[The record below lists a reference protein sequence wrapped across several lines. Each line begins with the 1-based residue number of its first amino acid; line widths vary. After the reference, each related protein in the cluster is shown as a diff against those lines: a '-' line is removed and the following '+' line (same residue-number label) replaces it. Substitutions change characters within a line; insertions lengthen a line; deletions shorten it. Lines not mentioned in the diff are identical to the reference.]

1 MYNPIK
7 NNNTDAF
14 SESIRQKLKGHQIP
28 APPTAWD
35 TIASGVNAAKPKKKF
50 ASLWWFTTGIAAAI
64 ALFFVVKTDFNQHE
78 NTLAI
83 AKKPTAKQTSI
94 ENAIAKTV
102 NLEATTITTENT
114 KTISQNTKQISNQ
127 NTTINS
133 TITITD
139 KSKNINIPNNQIAVN
154 NIEPTK
160 EIDIESTKN
169 TVSSKINNRNSD
181 TAQSTP
187 KAAPT
192 EKLQLKKEDWSDP
205 LKEKNSRQWELVAMV
220 GSAGSSSNNT
230 LSAPTLDYMPR
241 AGIVAVESA
250 STYIFAPEDFTSKSY
265 LAPVSVGA
273 AIAYSISKSTSIQ
286 SGLTYTYLVTSFDNN
301 TVDSKLHLHYV
312 GLPLRIIYNFSQTNK
327 WSFYGSV
334 GTMIEKGIWSVY
346 VQNQNYPNSTI
357 TTTVTDKIK
366 GWQYSVNSSVGT
378 AYNIQKNT
386 AIYFEPKISYYFDS
400 NQPISIR
407 TENKLVIGFEGGL
420 RYKF

>member
-28 APPTAWD
+28 APPTAWN

-64 ALFFVVKTDFNQHE
+64 ALLFVVKTDFNQHE

-133 TITITD
+133 TINITD

-169 TVSSKINNRNSD
+169 TVSSKFNNRNSD

-192 EKLQLKKEDWSDP
+192 EKLQLKKEDWTDP

-265 LAPVSVGA
+265 LAPVSAGA